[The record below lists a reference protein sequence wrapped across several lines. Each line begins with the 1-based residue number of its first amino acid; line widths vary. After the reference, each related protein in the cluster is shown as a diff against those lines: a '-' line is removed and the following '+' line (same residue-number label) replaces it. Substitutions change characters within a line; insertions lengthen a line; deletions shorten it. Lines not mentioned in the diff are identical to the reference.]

1 MEKVAKVISTN
12 GDIAKLEVRRV
23 SACGEKCGSCSG
35 GCSGSGTFIDAEN
48 SIKAKPGQFVKIETE
63 TSVIMKAAFLA
74 YVFPLFMLITG
85 IVLGSYIYKYF
96 NFNISSEV
104 FSFLLGALLMVISYL
119 IVRKIDKNYNDNKR
133 IKNKITRIL

>member
-35 GCSGSGTFIDAEN
+35 GCSSSGTFIDAEN
-48 SIKAKPGQFVKIETE
+48 SIQAKPGQFVKIETA

-74 YVFPLFMLITG
+74 YIFPLVMLITG

-104 FSFLLGALLMVISYL
+104 FSFLLGIFLMTISYL
-119 IVRKIDKNYNDNKR
+119 IIKKIDKNYNDNKR